1 LFALDTDYG
10 FVYGGRRAQ
19 AAGNFYWRVT
29 QLLLPFA
36 ALIPS
41 ASGYT
46 AGATIWVPIDD
57 NHCWRYLVGGS
68 RTFDAQRDPN
78 ESVPARRPILPT
90 EPGTF
95 RFPDG
100 VEIDTRLATFRRDN
114 RYGMD
119 RHKQRTL
126 SFTGIPFI
134 PTQDQAMTEGMG
146 YVCDRSQEHL
156 GSSDVAIIH
165 MRRLMLKLVEHLQ
178 NGVEPY
184 AATHPELYRVQ
195 PLDVVSE
202 HDELADVLT
211 EFRAEALIPA

>member
-1 LFALDTDYG
+1 
-10 FVYGGRRAQ
+10 VRRA
-19 AAGNFYWRVT
+19 
-29 QLLLPFA
+29 
-36 ALIPS
+36 
-41 ASGYT
+41 
-46 AGATIWVPIDD
+46 
-57 NHCWRYLVGGS
+57 
-68 RTFDAQRDPN
+68 
-78 ESVPARRPILPT
+78 ILPT

-100 VEIDTRLATFRRDN
+100 KEIDTRLAKFRRTN

-119 RHKQRTL
+119 RQKQRTL

-146 YVCDRSQEHL
+146 YVCDRSEEHL

-165 MRRLMLKLVEHLQ
+165 MRRMMLRMLENFGKG
-178 NGVEPY
+178 NEPF

-202 HDELADVLT
+202 FSELDRVLDEFK
-211 EFRAEALIPA
+211 EQALIPA